1 MNKDP
6 IHHRAYVVTVVWTLV
21 LLLLGSVVHAT
32 GSSLAC
38 PDWPTC
44 YGTMMPEMEGGVFWE
59 HLHRLV
65 AGGLMLMFV
74 LATWL
79 IRREAPE
86 RSGLFKLSLA
96 GVALLL
102 VQAAFGGLTV
112 LLRLPPA
119 VSTTHLLLALLFLSI
134 AVVLAAATA
143 RQGEDRGVVD
153 EPTRRLL
160 RSSAP
165 LAALFVLAQSLLG
178 GAVRHVGAGLACPDV
193 PLCLGQWVPPLTN
206 SLTTLHFAHRVLGV
220 VTALVVLAS
229 AHVLWHRARSA
240 RVRGAALLAAMLVVT
255 QVGLGLLSVTTT
267 LGVVPVSAHTL
278 VAAALLGDL
287 VLLCCWGWMTDGASQ
302 RGRTSTFQEPA
313 PARAR

>member
-1 MNKDP
+1 MNRGP
-6 IHHRAYVVTVVWTLV
+6 LHHRAYVVTVAWTLV

-44 YGTMMPEMEGGVFWE
+44 YGTLMPEMEGGVFWE

-65 AGGLMLMFV
+65 AGGLVLMFV

-86 RSGLFKLSLA
+86 RSALIRLSVA
-96 GVALLL
+96 GVVLLL
-102 VQAAFGGLTV
+102 IQAVFGGLTV

-119 VSTTHLLLALLFLSI
+119 VSTTHLLLALVFLSI
-134 AVVLAAATA
+134 AVVLATATG
-143 RQGEDRGVVD
+143 RDGGSVVAD
-153 EPTRRLL
+153 EPTRRAL
-160 RSSAP
+160 RFWAPTSA
-165 LAALFVLAQSLLG
+165 AFVLAQSLLG

-193 PLCLGQWVPPLTN
+193 PLCLGEWLPPLTN
-206 SLTTLHFAHRVLGV
+206 TLTTLHFTHRALGV
-220 VTALVVLAS
+220 LTALVVLAT
-229 AHVLWHRARSA
+229 
-240 RVRGAALLAAMLVVT
+240 AALLGRASSPTRVRVAARIAAMLVVT

-267 LGVVPVSAHTL
+267 LAVVPVSMHTL

-287 VLLCCWGWMTDGASQ
+287 VLLSCWGWLAPDRRFTH
-302 RGRTSTFQEPA
+302 RETSAAEPA
-313 PARAR
+313 SLRAR